1 MDWLCAEWQKNYSQ
15 AQGKKRWRDVAKGHP
30 QRGILLTLKCCLV
43 AQSSRDLMEMDV
55 ILCSY
60 ALSSAENS

>member
-1 MDWLCAEWQKNYSQ
+1 VLSGTKISQ
-15 AQGKKRWRDVAKGHP
+15 AHREETLEGSVAKGHP
-30 QRGILLTLKCCLV
+30 QRGILLTPKCCLV